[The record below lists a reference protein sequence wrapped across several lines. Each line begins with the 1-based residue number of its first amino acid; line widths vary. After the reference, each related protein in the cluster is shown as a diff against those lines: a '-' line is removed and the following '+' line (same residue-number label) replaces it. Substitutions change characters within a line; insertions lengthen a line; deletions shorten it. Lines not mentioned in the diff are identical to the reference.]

1 MNKNELETLKNELEA
16 LKAKNAE
23 LVDER
28 NTEHEAYVL
37 ATTAKDL
44 AVSNLE
50 AVQKSEEFQTVK
62 FISQFSAT
70 DDGLSTTLIDGVTT
84 YTITAK
90 GKEYTLANGDE
101 ARLALRSINVAK
113 VEQGATIAKYAS
125 LDAIDKAE
133 AYKGFA
139 CKNIGEYAEK
149 VLGIA
154 KGSANDY
161 LSTLR
166 TFFTY
171 DESTDTYNPIH
182 PFVRGASLTN
192 LKQSKGLY
200 NKDHVAFWQYCANGE
215 LHLSGNFNDLKKELK
230 LIDKEI
236 PTVTANT
243 DEPKQ
248 DEPKQEK
255 PKEVDTPQDRAR
267 FYLAKSR
274 DEILSFVDDEKTKA
288 AVIEAIDT
296 LLKLTAL

>member
-1 MNKNELETLKNELEA
+1 MNKAQIEEMEKELEA

-28 NTEHEAYVL
+28 NSEHNAYL
-37 ATTAKDL
+37 L
-44 AVSNLE
+44 AVSAKDMAKANLE

-62 FISQFSAT
+62 FISQFSGN
-70 DDGLSTTLIDGVTT
+70 DDGLSTSLVDGVTT

-125 LDAIDKAE
+125 LDAIDRAKA
-133 AYKGFA
+133 YTGFS

-171 DESTDTYNPIH
+171 DEKQDEYLPIH

-192 LKQSKGLY
+192 LKQAKGLY
-200 NKDHVAFWQYCANGE
+200 NKDNAKFWQYCVNGE

-236 PTVTANT
+236 PSVTANT

-248 DEPKQEK
+248 DEPKQDEA
-255 PKEVDTPQDRAR
+255 DTPKDRAR
-267 FYLAKSR
+267 FYLSKARADMLEAVQDESAKMEVCKML
-274 DEILSFVDDEKTKA
+274 DE
-288 AVIEAIDT
+288 
-296 LLKLTAL
+296 LLKYLI